1 MSRKAYV
8 RPMQGWWRRDPYFV
22 RYMVREATSLFV
34 LAYALLLLVTLE
46 RLAEGRVAFDAWVAM
61 LRGHGFV
68 ALHLV
73 LFAAFVV
80 HTITWFQIMPKTM
93 APIVVAGK
101 KVPALLIT
109 ASGLGASVAASV
121 VLYVFLRAAA

>member
-93 APIVVAGK
+93 APVVVAGR